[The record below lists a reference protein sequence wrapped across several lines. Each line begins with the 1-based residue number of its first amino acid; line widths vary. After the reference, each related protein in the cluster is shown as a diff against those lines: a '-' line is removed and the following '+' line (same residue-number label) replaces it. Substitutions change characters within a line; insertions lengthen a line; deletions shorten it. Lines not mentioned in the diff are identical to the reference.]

1 MPNAGIPILS
11 GTMNG
16 SWRKQNTC
24 SAEGR
29 ILPLNADQHARSSP
43 TGTGGIVDTR
53 QHLLSQGVAIQARPD
68 LVDWQPAECR
78 MFFGGGEATAGRVT
92 VASPDMIK
100 YPPVIF
106 AYEREFASSN

>member
-1 MPNAGIPILS
+1 MLEFQILS

-16 SWRKQNTC
+16 SWWKQTLDHHGPPEAASVN
-24 SAEGR
+24 SAEQR

-68 LVDWQPAECR
+68 LVDWQPAKCR
-78 MFFGGGEATAGRVT
+78 MFFGVVRLLQGE
-92 VASPDMIK
+92 
-100 YPPVIF
+100 
-106 AYEREFASSN
+106 